1 MCSSEQT
8 NRATPS
14 PSRHPKRGEEY
25 SADVRHVKTMSWWGS
40 NEAPVAQTELQS
52 LISTEAEESHGP
64 GMSTKALV
72 GVPLAYSNLQQ
83 IRNVM
88 LLLREC
94 LMLVQGI
101 TCVTSKSEQDKC
113 TCLQVS
119 VKGMH
124 CSSCSSAVER
134 ALNAQPGVQTANVAL
149 LKEQAE
155 VREANPEDELI
166 QYMALSTTQTE
177 PQDALWAHL
186 TGRNVSCLLKVALA
200 YAGHFQQE

>member
-1 MCSSEQT
+1 
-8 NRATPS
+8 
-14 PSRHPKRGEEY
+14 
-25 SADVRHVKTMSWWGS
+25 MSWWGS

-52 LISTEAEESHGP
+52 LISTEAKDSHGP
-64 GMSTKALV
+64 EMSTKALV
-72 GVPLAYSNLQQ
+72 GKRLACSSIPE

-88 LLLREC
+88 LLLHEG
-94 LMLVQGI
+94 LTLVQGI
-101 TCVTSKSEQDKC
+101 ICVTSKFEQDKC

-155 VREANPEDELI
+155 VR
-166 QYMALSTTQTE
+166 
-177 PQDALWAHL
+177 
-186 TGRNVSCLLKVALA
+186 GKFRR
-200 YAGHFQQE
+200 